1 MNAEKENLR
10 LERNKLKLILRRLH
24 IIEQNSWIVI
34 SFMATAISLIHIV
47 IKINKNEQFIFL
59 SLMDFGTQIGTGN
72 IFCVLAL
79 SIFTLAIN

>member
-59 SLMDFGTQIGTGN
+59 SLMDFGT
-72 IFCVLAL
+72 
-79 SIFTLAIN
+79 